1 MNIWVDDLIFRLNPH
16 GGIAR
21 LWRELAPQLKHTLT
35 DCAFDTERRPDLF
48 ISTYYM
54 RAPAGAKSLVLVYD
68 MIMERYP
75 LLGRDN
81 PDAIAKRAAIQN
93 ATAVVAISEWVAA
106 DVERHCNRS
115 AAVAYCGGEERFQR
129 ALPNEVNAFQQ
140 KYGIDRP
147 YVMMVG
153 KRGLYKNARVLYQ
166 AWHGFVAAEGHLV
179 LAVGGEPPSSDDRQ
193 FAAQHAW
200 MQLDLPDSD
209 LAAAYSGATALV
221 YPSYYEGF
229 GLPVLEAMTCGCPV
243 VCGDG
248 GSFTEITGDA
258 AFVCD
263 VTRPQSVAQALNATL
278 VPSTRF
284 HRVHTGMKRAKT
296 FTWARMAEQIA
307 EVVRTVA

>member
-1 MNIWVDDLIFRLNPH
+1 MNIWVDDRIFQLNPH

-21 LWRELAPQLKHTLT
+21 LWREIALQLKRALP
-35 DCAFDTERRPDLF
+35 DCTFDTHRHPDLF
-48 ISTYYM
+48 ISTYYG

-81 PDAIAKRAAIQN
+81 PDAIAKRAAIEH

-106 DVERHCNRS
+106 DVQRFCKRS
-115 AAVAYCGGEERFQR
+115 AAVAYCGGGERFQR
-129 ALPNEVNAFQQ
+129 ALPNEVSAFQQ

-147 YVMMVG
+147 YVLLVG
-153 KRGLYKNARVLYQ
+153 KRGLYKNARTLYQ
-166 AWHGFVAAEGHLV
+166 AWRGFVAAEGHLV
-179 LAVGGEPPSSDDRQ
+179 LAVGGEPPSADDWQ

-200 MQLDLPDSD
+200 VQLNLPDGD

-248 GSFTEITGDA
+248 GSLAEVIGDA
-258 AFVCD
+258 AFSCD
-263 VTRPQSVAQALNATL
+263 VTRPQSVALALNAAL
-278 VPSTRF
+278 DPSTRF
-284 HRVHTGMKRAKT
+284 HKVHAGMKRART
-296 FTWARMAEQIA
+296 FTWQRMAEQIA